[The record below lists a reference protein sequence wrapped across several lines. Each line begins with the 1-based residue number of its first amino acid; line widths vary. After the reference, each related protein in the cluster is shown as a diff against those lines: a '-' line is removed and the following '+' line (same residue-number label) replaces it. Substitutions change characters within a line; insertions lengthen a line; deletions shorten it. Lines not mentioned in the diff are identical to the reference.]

1 MGAILKANPLP
12 DEITIDDNLSLRR
25 FVEDDAESLFR
36 IIQDDPDI
44 KQSVSWPTQA
54 HSPEDVRR
62 IIKRLLQE
70 DRAPYVLREKGVTVG
85 FVGAWGVKDN
95 ENEIGFSYFL
105 AKDKRGHGYITRA
118 VQKLMEVT
126 KQTLPINTFVV
137 NITEA
142 NTPSQAV
149 AAKLGF
155 KPTDVLQKG
164 DLPAPTR
171 RYERAV

>member
-12 DEITIDDNLSLRR
+12 GEITIDDNLSLRR
-25 FVEDDAESLFR
+25 LVEDDAESLFR
-36 IIQDDPDI
+36 IIQDDLGI
-44 KQSVSWPTQA
+44 KQSVSLAVEA
-54 HSPEDVRR
+54 HSLEDVRR
-62 IIKRLLQE
+62 AIRRLLQE
-70 DRAPYVLREKGVTVG
+70 NKAPYVLQEKGVTVG
-85 FVGAWGVKDN
+85 FVSAWGVRDN
-95 ENEIGFSYFL
+95 EHEIGLSYFL

-126 KQTLPINTFVV
+126 KQILPINTFIV

-149 AAKLGF
+149 AARLGF
-155 KPTDVLQKG
+155 KPTDALRKG

-171 RYERAV
+171 RYERSA